1 MVKIFVVAKFFAEAL
16 ELFGDVTTLGHRN
29 PERMQSA

>member
-1 MVKIFVVAKFFAEAL
+1 VVAKFFAETL
-16 ELFGDVTTLGHRN
+16 DLFCDVTTLGHRN